1 MEQALILGKISYR
14 APDDVL
20 EKIKKIKGVK
30 EANIIFG
37 PYDFYIT
44 ITTETKKMMGDIA
57 IQIRALEGIVDTLTC
72 YVVNHS
78 DIRPDAQGSFIE

>member
-14 APDDVL
+14 APDNVL
-20 EKIKKIKGVK
+20 ENIKKINGVK
-30 EANIIFG
+30 EANLVFG
-37 PYDFYIT
+37 PYDFYVT

-57 IQIRALEGIVDTLTC
+57 LQIRSIEGIVDSLTC

-78 DIRPDAQGSFIE
+78 DIRPDEQGAFIE